1 MSAETVVHNTSSR
14 SQPTKSKMW
23 ICLLVAV
30 IVILNFG
37 YYTLINQSN
46 VSINHDVYRVLYEA
60 SNKFNEN
67 LNSLN
72 KMHQS
77 EESEVSIRS
86 LLPSYFRQLSSL
98 KSIDTEAFKFELTGQ
113 KVLILNQNF
122 KSVY

>member
-1 MSAETVVHNTSSR
+1 MVGCKHSVTEEVEIDSD
-14 SQPTKSKMW
+14 P
-23 ICLLVAV
+23 
-30 IVILNFG
+30 G
-37 YYTLINQSN
+37 
-46 VSINHDVYRVLYEA
+46 D
-60 SNKFNEN
+60 
-67 LNSLN
+67 SLN